1 MRAPTSRIALPF
13 SAASAFAVAVIMQVL
28 AIFSTAGAQSS
39 LARDSLARAIEA
51 LKVSADGAALPSV
64 EQFTFGEKTLA
75 AGSTTAGPVAVANG
89 TLHVRGIVNGD
100 VVSYNGDIVVHS
112 GGEVRGNAYAAH
124 GKVTIDGGIVTGDSR
139 SLRGDLT
146 PLTPAS
152 RRNAPANGATVMKDL
167 ALAGG
172 WLAMLLIVGIAV
184 LVFAST
190 NIDAVAESLERDFGK
205 ALLSG
210 IAGQLALLPALAVL
224 VIGLCL
230 TVLGILLIPFA
241 IVAYVLAA
249 AGLITLGYLAMARIA
264 GASVTRSGAAG
275 EREGSLTAMLI
286 GLIIL
291 MAPWFIASGLAWSPT
306 GGLIARTVA
315 VAITWVAATVG
326 LGAALNSRGGV
337 RRAPAKNARQAMNT
351 ASWQTPTPVAGV
363 AAVRR
368 PTPYSTPV
376 QK

>member
-1 MRAPTSRIALPF
+1 MRAPISRIALPF
-13 SAASAFAVAVIMQVL
+13 SAAFALAFAVVLHIVAV
-28 AIFSTAGAQSS
+28 FSTAGAQSS
-39 LARDSLARAIEA
+39 PARDSLARAIEA
-51 LKVSADGAALPSV
+51 LKVSADGATLPTA

-75 AGSTTAGPVAVANG
+75 AGSTIAGPVGVANG
-89 TLHVRGIVNGD
+89 TLHVRGIVTGD
-100 VVSYNGDIVVHS
+100 VVSFNGDIIVHR

-124 GKVTIDGGIVTGDSR
+124 GKVTIDGGKVTGDSR
-139 SLRGDLT
+139 SLGGDLT

-152 RRNAPANGATVMKDL
+152 RRSAPKSGAAVIKDL
-167 ALAGG
+167 ALTGG
-172 WLAMLLIVGIAV
+172 WLAMLLIVGFAV

-249 AGLITLGYLAMARIA
+249 AGLMTLGYLAMARIA
-264 GASVTRSGAAG
+264 GASVTGSGAAG
-275 EREGSLTAMLI
+275 ERAGSLKAMLI
-286 GLIIL
+286 GVIIL

-306 GGLIARTVA
+306 AGLIARTVA
-315 VAITWVAATVG
+315 VAITWVAASAG

>member
-1 MRAPTSRIALPF
+1 MRVPDSRIASPL
-13 SAASAFAVAVIMQVL
+13 AVASAVFFALVLQILAV
-28 AIFSTAGAQSS
+28 FSTADAQSTS
-39 LARDSLARAIEA
+39 ARDSLAHALDA
-51 LKVSADGAALPSV
+51 LKISADGAILPSAQ
-64 EQFTFGEKTLA
+64 QFTFGEKTLA

-89 TLHVRGIVNGD
+89 TLHVRGIVTGD
-100 VVSYNGDIVVHS
+100 AVSYNGDIVVHS
-112 GGEVRGNAYAAH
+112 GGEIRGNAYAAN
-124 GKVTIDGGIVTGDSR
+124 GKVVIDGGTVTGDSR
-139 SLRGDLT
+139 SLGGDLT
-146 PLTPAS
+146 PLSSAS
-152 RRNAPANGATVMKDL
+152 RRGAPATGATVMKSL
-167 ALAGG
+167 TLTGG

-190 NIDAVAESLERDFGK
+190 NIDAVVDSLENDFGK
-205 ALLSG
+205 ALLAG
-210 IAGQLALLPALAVL
+210 IAGQLALVPALAVL

-230 TVLGILLIPFA
+230 TVLGILLVPFA

-264 GASVTRSGAAG
+264 GASLTRTGAIG
-275 EREGSLTAMLI
+275 EREGSLKAMLI
-286 GLIIL
+286 GLLIL
-291 MAPWFIASGLAWSPT
+291 MAPWFIAGGLAWSPM

-315 VAITWVAATVG
+315 VAITWVAASAG

-337 RRAPAKNARQAMNT
+337 RRAPAQNARQALN
-351 ASWQTPTPVAGV
+351 AVSWQTPTPVAGV

>member
-1 MRAPTSRIALPF
+1 MRAPTSRVALPF
-13 SAASAFAVAVIMQVL
+13 SAAAAFVLAVVMQLL

-39 LARDSLARAIEA
+39 PARDSLARAIEA
-51 LKVSADGAALPSV
+51 LKVSADGAALPSA
-64 EQFTFGEKTLA
+64 EQFTFGEKTVA
-75 AGSTTAGPVAVANG
+75 AGSTATGPVAVANG
-89 TLHVRGIVNGD
+89 TLHVRGIVTGD
-100 VVSYNGDIVVHS
+100 VVTINGDIIVHS

-124 GKVTIDGGIVTGDSR
+124 GKVTMDGGTVSGDSR
-139 SLRGDLT
+139 SLGGDLT

-152 RRNAPANGATVMKDL
+152 RRGAPANGATVMKDL
-167 ALAGG
+167 ALTGG
-172 WLAMLLIVGIAV
+172 WLAMLLIVGFAV

-190 NIDAVAESLERDFGK
+190 NIDAVAESLGRDFGK

-275 EREGSLTAMLI
+275 DREGSLKALLV

-291 MAPWFIASGLAWSPT
+291 MAPWFIASALAWSPT
-306 GGLIARTVA
+306 AGLIARTVA
-315 VAITWVAATVG
+315 VAITWVAASAG

-337 RRAPAKNARQAMNT
+337 RRAPAKHARQPMNT

-368 PTPYSTPV
+368 PTPYSTPI

>member
-1 MRAPTSRIALPF
+1 MRAPTSRIALPIAAAF
-13 SAASAFAVAVIMQVL
+13 AFVMQFFGAAS
-28 AIFSTAGAQSS
+28 TASAQSTP
-39 LARDSLARAIEA
+39 ARDSLARAIDA
-51 LKVSADGAALPSV
+51 LKSSADSASLPGA

-75 AGSTTAGPVAVANG
+75 AGSVTKGPVAVANG
-89 TLHVRGIVNGD
+89 TLHVYGIITGD
-100 VVSYNGDIVVHS
+100 AVTYNGNIVVHS
-112 GGEVRGNAYAAH
+112 GGEVRGNAYAAN
-124 GKVTIDGGIVTGDSR
+124 GKVTLDGGTIAGDAR
-139 SLRGDLT
+139 SLGGDLG
-146 PLTPAS
+146 PLAPSSGGRAPAS
-152 RRNAPANGATVMKDL
+152 AASVAREL
-167 ALAGG
+167 AMSGG
-172 WLAMLLIVGIAV
+172 WLAMLFIVGIAV

-190 NIDAVAESLERDFGK
+190 NIDAVADSLERDFGK

-210 IAGQLALLPALAVL
+210 IGGQLALLPALAVL
-224 VIGLCL
+224 IIGLCL

-249 AGLITLGYLAMARIA
+249 AGLVTLGYLSMARIA
-264 GASVTRSGAAG
+264 GSTITKSGSAG
-275 EREGSLTAMLI
+275 ERAGSLKAMLV

-291 MAPWFIASGLAWSPT
+291 MAPWFIASALAWSPM

-315 VAITWVAATVG
+315 LAITWVAATAG

-337 RRAPAKNARQAMNT
+337 RRAPAAAARQAMSA

>member
-1 MRAPTSRIALPF
+1 MRAPASHIALPF
-13 SAASAFAVAVIMQVL
+13 TASSAFTFAVVLQVL
-28 AIFSTAGAQSS
+28 AAFSTAGAQSS
-39 LARDSLARAIEA
+39 PARDSLARAIEA
-51 LKVSADGAALPSV
+51 LKVSADGAALPSA
-64 EQFTFGEKTLA
+64 EQFTVGEKTLA
-75 AGSTTAGPVAVANG
+75 AGSTIAGPVAVANG
-89 TLHVRGIVNGD
+89 TLHVRGIVTGD
-100 VVSYNGDIVVHS
+100 VVSYHGDIIFHS
-112 GGEVRGNAYAAH
+112 GGEVRGNAYAAN
-124 GKVTIDGGIVTGDSR
+124 GKVTIDGGNVTGDIR
-139 SLRGDLT
+139 SLGGDLT
-146 PLTPAS
+146 PLTAAS
-152 RRNAPANGATVMKDL
+152 RRSAPATGATVMKEL
-167 ALAGG
+167 ALTGG
-172 WLAMLLIVGIAV
+172 WLAMLLIVGISV
-184 LVFAST
+184 LIFAST

-275 EREGSLTAMLI
+275 EREGSLKAMLI

-291 MAPWFIASGLAWSPT
+291 MAPWFIASGLAWSPM

-315 VAITWVAATVG
+315 VAITWVAASAG

-337 RRAPAKNARQAMNT
+337 RRAPAQSARQAMNT

-363 AAVRR
+363 AAARR